1 MQLNPRI
8 SWYVLTCYTDKTA
21 GVLVDCEI
29 VFRSSCWMQKKPCG
43 CWWKVFTETW
53 VDVTKSWCLWSGS
66 FDIMPRNVSFVHSLV
81 VIILDIDSNP
91 GDYKHVDVFLA
102 RFLCEDRVEREGS
115 MGLLIVSERLKFS
128 KLVLSSPLRGLH
140 WPMCACLNRRSPLN
154 GLIICLVKQYIPPS
168 LTSIVVI

>member
-1 MQLNPRI
+1 
-8 SWYVLTCYTDKTA
+8 
-21 GVLVDCEI
+21 
-29 VFRSSCWMQKKPCG
+29 
-43 CWWKVFTETW
+43 
-53 VDVTKSWCLWSGS
+53 
-66 FDIMPRNVSFVHSLV
+66 MPRNVSFVHSLV

-140 WPMCACLNRRSPLN
+140 
-154 GLIICLVKQYIPPS
+154 
-168 LTSIVVI
+168 